1 MLAAAATAPGR
12 AAGPAEASP
21 RGRSQSVLFHV
32 FSLGSPGPRGDSSP
46 PAPRGARAPAA
57 PGGPTPRGD
66 LRRAWRGSRS
76 SPRPFSVTEISDF
89 RIPPPLPPSRP
100 AGSPRSCWDWPAR
113 PSGRRSPWV
122 RRWECEAED
131 RWRRRAYGLGASA
144 EERAGHL
151 RAKVGLRGLLQS
163 LARRG
168 RLGGRL
174 APSGGHSRAPGLS
187 PPMGIPAWRQGAREL
202 PAGTAEERD
211 EEPIPPES

>member
-1 MLAAAATAPGR
+1 MAAMLHCTAGCRMAAAAALDGSCCNAGCNDGCN
-12 AAGPAEASP
+12 AALQAA
-21 RGRSQSVLFHV
+21 VL
-32 FSLGSPGPRGDSSP
+32 S
-46 PAPRGARAPAA
+46 
-57 PGGPTPRGD
+57 
-66 LRRAWRGSRS
+66 
-76 SPRPFSVTEISDF
+76 
-89 RIPPPLPPSRP
+89 
-100 AGSPRSCWDWPAR
+100 
-113 PSGRRSPWV
+113 SGRRSPWV
-122 RRWECEAED
+122 RRRWECEAED

-174 APSGGHSRAPGLS
+174 APSGDHSRAPGLS

-211 EEPIPPES
+211 EEPVPPES